1 MSESI
6 TISKLNDQIRI
17 LNYELSK
24 SKKKT
29 TELENSLIKLQRQ
42 NADLK
47 VRLSISL
54 SKEIEYQNMKI
65 NLNEKNNIISDQEK
79 EIANI
84 RRNFE
89 KQKKE
94 FDVKYQRDVG
104 DVRYINEKLNI
115 RNETAVKFEKLNTL
129 LYEHSKQLENTLLNF
144 KNEEKRKLNEQELKF
159 EKKLSDTKKKMLDLI
174 KEGKSLKSKETRE
187 KCEIIEKFSI
197 MNHNSLLNELEFESM
212 QLEDLLKQREHLD
225 QVITKMKS
233 DISIHKNVEK
243 VLVNKNKKYID
254 MIRILSEKIEKDKKE
269 KEKEKKD
276 NKNLVDENIINNEI
290 CNQKEKKLLYNK
302 IKRNIESSKRYYEKK
317 NEMNNS
323 QQIFKIKDFGNKRLN
338 LTNYKTKFLP
348 RNKSLNLLDIKN
360 KSDKNIYEKLQLQ
373 KELIRK
379 TKEIDFLRDS
389 CNHYKDKLNFIN
401 NKFSNI
407 LNLYDTVLGKIE
419 KENIDE
425 LKDIYIDI
433 NEFSKY
439 EFEKLSPDK
448 KYSLA
453 ILLIQCILP
462 LINEN
467 NLPDNIKKNMRNTQT
482 KFFLNETCDS
492 SVKHKNIS
500 TSFFDIN
507 MRENENK
514 LREIRDG
521 TWYKLKN
528 KAKIRNR
535 NKKENKN

>member
-1 MSESI
+1 
-6 TISKLNDQIRI
+6 
-17 LNYELSK
+17 
-24 SKKKT
+24 
-29 TELENSLIKLQRQ
+29 
-42 NADLK
+42 
-47 VRLSISL
+47 
-54 SKEIEYQNMKI
+54 MK
-65 NLNEKNNIISDQEK
+65 NK
-79 EIANI
+79 
-84 RRNFE
+84 
-89 KQKKE
+89 KKE
-94 FDVKYQRDVG
+94 FDIKYQRDVG

-115 RNETAVKFEKLNTL
+115 RNETAIKFEKLNTL

-243 VLVNKNKKYID
+243 VLINKNKKYID

-348 RNKSLNLLDIKN
+348 RNNSLNLLDIKN

-433 NEFSKY
+433 NEFNKY

-482 KFFLNETCDS
+482 KFF
-492 SVKHKNIS
+492 
-500 TSFFDIN
+500 
-507 MRENENK
+507 
-514 LREIRDG
+514 
-521 TWYKLKN
+521 
-528 KAKIRNR
+528 
-535 NKKENKN
+535 

>member
-243 VLVNKNKKYID
+243 VLINKNKKYID

-276 NKNLVDENIINNEI
+276 NKNLV
-290 CNQKEKKLLYNK
+290 L
-302 IKRNIESSKRYYEKK
+302 
-317 NEMNNS
+317 
-323 QQIFKIKDFGNKRLN
+323 
-338 LTNYKTKFLP
+338 
-348 RNKSLNLLDIKN
+348 
-360 KSDKNIYEKLQLQ
+360 
-373 KELIRK
+373 
-379 TKEIDFLRDS
+379 
-389 CNHYKDKLNFIN
+389 
-401 NKFSNI
+401 
-407 LNLYDTVLGKIE
+407 
-419 KENIDE
+419 
-425 LKDIYIDI
+425 
-433 NEFSKY
+433 
-439 EFEKLSPDK
+439 
-448 KYSLA
+448 
-453 ILLIQCILP
+453 
-462 LINEN
+462 
-467 NLPDNIKKNMRNTQT
+467 
-482 KFFLNETCDS
+482 
-492 SVKHKNIS
+492 
-500 TSFFDIN
+500 
-507 MRENENK
+507 
-514 LREIRDG
+514 
-521 TWYKLKN
+521 
-528 KAKIRNR
+528 
-535 NKKENKN
+535 

>member
-65 NLNEKNNIISDQEK
+65 NLNEKNNIISGQEK

-225 QVITKMKS
+225 QVITKMKT

-323 QQIFKIKDFGNKRLN
+323 QQMFKIKDFGNKRLN
-338 LTNYKTKFLP
+338 MTNYKTKFLP
-348 RNKSLNLLDIKN
+348 RNNSLNLLDIKN

-433 NEFSKY
+433 NEFSK
-439 EFEKLSPDK
+439 
-448 KYSLA
+448 
-453 ILLIQCILP
+453 
-462 LINEN
+462 
-467 NLPDNIKKNMRNTQT
+467 
-482 KFFLNETCDS
+482 
-492 SVKHKNIS
+492 
-500 TSFFDIN
+500 
-507 MRENENK
+507 
-514 LREIRDG
+514 
-521 TWYKLKN
+521 
-528 KAKIRNR
+528 
-535 NKKENKN
+535 

>member
-1 MSESI
+1 M
-6 TISKLNDQIRI
+6 
-17 LNYELSK
+17 
-24 SKKKT
+24 
-29 TELENSLIKLQRQ
+29 IK
-42 NADLK
+42 
-47 VRLSISL
+47 I
-54 SKEIEYQNMKI
+54 
-65 NLNEKNNIISDQEK
+65 
-79 EIANI
+79 
-84 RRNFE
+84 
-89 KQKKE
+89 
-94 FDVKYQRDVG
+94 
-104 DVRYINEKLNI
+104 
-115 RNETAVKFEKLNTL
+115 
-129 LYEHSKQLENTLLNF
+129 
-144 KNEEKRKLNEQELKF
+144 
-159 EKKLSDTKKKMLDLI
+159 
-174 KEGKSLKSKETRE
+174 
-187 KCEIIEKFSI
+187 
-197 MNHNSLLNELEFESM
+197 
-212 QLEDLLKQREHLD
+212 
-225 QVITKMKS
+225 
-233 DISIHKNVEK
+233 
-243 VLVNKNKKYID
+243 
-254 MIRILSEKIEKDKKE
+254 
-269 KEKEKKD
+269 
-276 NKNLVDENIINNEI
+276 
-290 CNQKEKKLLYNK
+290 
-302 IKRNIESSKRYYEKK
+302 
-317 NEMNNS
+317 
-323 QQIFKIKDFGNKRLN
+323 
-338 LTNYKTKFLP
+338 
-348 RNKSLNLLDIKN
+348 
-360 KSDKNIYEKLQLQ
+360 IYEKLQLQ